1 MDAMSRVS
9 YFQRFSQQENHA
21 TNNTLLLLRYFY
33 QSSPFKIQKALTSL
47 LDTELSIGLTFEQ
60 QIKGGASVPDALI
73 KQEPVRIFFETKRGG
88 ELDPNQ
94 IRRHFKSIA
103 GGQTGANRGEGTI
116 LIGLTKEP
124 IANADREQ
132 LATDAASQGLTFA
145 AVTFSQVVE
154 ALKEQCAP
162 FDEELLSIVEDYESF
177 LRDEKLLEGRNQW
190 LMVFPCGRSITEN
203 ERFNLYYEPA
213 SRPCKRNN
221 RFIGIYNRKTIAY
234 VGVVEAIVAVSH
246 DLGVPSFTEEA
257 GRLTDD
263 RRKRIM
269 SAIEETSYYD
279 LKGSPMR
286 FYLVDSFSPTSAK
299 KTSAGGIQR
308 MWWRDLSAMVPG
320 YDPRK
325 EYTSGELADALKG
338 VKWE

>member
-1 MDAMSRVS
+1 MSRVS

-33 QSSPFKIQKALTSL
+33 QFSPFKIQKALTSL
-47 LDTELSIGLTFEQ
+47 IETELSIGLTFEQ
-60 QIKGGASVPDALI
+60 QIKGDASVADALI

-88 ELDPNQ
+88 ELDPDQ

-103 GGQTGANRGEGTI
+103 GGQVGANRGEGTI

-124 IANADREQ
+124 IADADRER
-132 LATDAASQGLTFA
+132 LAADATSHGVTFA

-154 ALKEQCAP
+154 ALKAQCAQ

-190 LMVFPCGRSITEN
+190 LMLFPCGRSIAEN
-203 ERFNLYYEPA
+203 KRFDLYYEPA
-213 SRPCKRNN
+213 SRSCKRNN
-221 RFIGIYNRKTIAY
+221 RFLGIYNQKKIAY
-234 VGVVEAIVAVSH
+234 VGAVEAIAVVSH
-246 DLGVPSFTEEA
+246 SEGAPSFIEEA

-263 RRKRIM
+263 HRTRIIG
-269 SAIEETSYYD
+269 AIEETSYYD

-286 FYLVDSFSPTSAK
+286 FYLVDSFSPTNAK

-308 MWWRDLSAMVPG
+308 MWWRDLSAMIPD
-320 YDPRK
+320 YNLRK
-325 EYTSGELADALKG
+325 EYTSGELAESLKG
-338 VKWE
+338 VEWE